1 MKKKIFSIAALAVA
15 MSTTCLADDM
25 TPSDID
31 FKATGNYVLFT
42 DDESLTEK
50 KVDMSKNEDNP
61 FGYYYF
67 DKAGGGYILNSF
79 NIPLM

>member
-15 MSTTCLADDM
+15 MSTTCLADDV
-25 TPSDID
+25 TPID
-31 FKATGNYVLFT
+31 FTATDNYVLFP
-42 DDESLTEK
+42 DDDSLTEK
-50 KVDMSKNEDNP
+50 NVDMSKNEDNP

-67 DKAGGGYILNSF
+67 DKAGGYILNSL